1 MNSVNEHL
9 WLRGTA
15 GYVTQARNIR
25 CMGLIVLLVVGSTLV
40 GGEWVTSFCFSE
52 VV

>member
-1 MNSVNEHL
+1 MLHKPGILGV
-9 WLRGTA
+9 
-15 GYVTQARNIR
+15 
-25 CMGLIVLLVVGSTLV
+25 MGLIVLLVVGSTLV